1 MVSPASDSPVSR
13 SSARTTFWTPAA
25 ALVCL
30 CLALVYLGTTGV
42 LPILGK
48 DEPRYVQIGHEMF
61 QSGDYITPRLGGH
74 TWFEK
79 PILLYWLVAGA
90 FKVFGVSEWSARLG
104 SGLCGLGTVALVW
117 WMIRPVNEK
126 WANWS
131 ALSLASS
138 IGLLAFAH
146 NATFDIV
153 LTFCTTMALAAL
165 FRAQIEPDAKRR
177 EKWLA
182 LFWIGTA
189 LAFLAKGLVA
199 FLLTLAT
206 AGLYRLIRGRVL
218 AGSSVPTPSAAPL
231 SQALAPSKE
240 RVASAQPQ
248 PDSEWKRLGWLW
260 GLPLCLLVSGLWYVP
275 VSLANPRIF
284 LYEFFWKHQF
294 LRYTTNEF
302 HHHQPPYFYLKIL
315 PLFLLPWT
323 PFFLSHVWQTR
334 LRVLR
339 EPSDE
344 SRLKAFGWAWLVLP
358 FAFFSASGSKLPSY
372 ILPAL
377 PGAFVLIGWSLARW
391 IETHRQNKL
400 RFGIAAGLLG
410 LMLGGGSLLA
420 LTPIGV
426 SRAEH
431 ESVRHLFR
439 AADARGYSRL
449 PVVNFDT
456 LERTAQFYAAGRLLY
471 GSDGEPL
478 RFDEPAQIAAL
489 AHRRPVLVLT
499 IEKEDKKNPQKSK
512 RDIERLEALPSIQV
526 ERIAVQGDVALV
538 RVSER

>member
-1 MVSPASDSPVSR
+1 MVSPVSDSSPAR
-13 SSARTTFWTPAA
+13 SSIRAALFSPVA

-30 CLALVYLGTTGV
+30 ALALVYLGTTGA

-48 DEPRYVQIGHEMF
+48 DEPRYVQIGREMF
-61 QSGDYITPRLGGH
+61 GSRDFITPRLGGH

-79 PILLYWLVAGA
+79 PILLYWMVAGA
-90 FKVFGVSEWSARLG
+90 FGLFGVSEWSARLG

-117 WMIRPVNEK
+117 WMIRPVNLR

-138 IGLLAFAH
+138 IGLLVFAH
-146 NATFDIV
+146 SATFDIV
-153 LTFCTTMALAAL
+153 LTFCTTLALAAL
-165 FRAQIEPDAKRR
+165 FRAQIEPDAGRR
-177 EKWLA
+177 QRWLA

-218 AGSSVPTPSAAPL
+218 ATPAAAPQSAAPL
-231 SQALAPSKE
+231 SQA
-240 RVASAQPQ
+240 VALPATRAVNGAQP
-248 PDSEWKRLGWLW
+248 DIEWKRLGWLW
-260 GLPLCLLVSGLWYVP
+260 GLPLCLLVSGLWYLP
-275 VSLANPRIF
+275 VSLANPGTF

-302 HHHQPPYFYLKIL
+302 HHHQPPYFYLEIL

-323 PFFLSHVWQTR
+323 PFWVAHLWKTR
-334 LRVLR
+334 LPALR

-344 SRLKAFGWAWLVLP
+344 SRLKAFGWAWMVFP

-391 IETHRQNKL
+391 LETRGNQKL
-400 RFGIAAGLLG
+400 RLAVAAGSLV
-410 LMLGGGSLLA
+410 LMLGGGSLVATTRL
-420 LTPIGV
+420 GV
-426 SRAEH
+426 SRAER
-431 ESVRHLFR
+431 ESVRTLLR
-439 AADARGYSRL
+439 AADARGYVRL

-471 GSDGEPL
+471 GKDGEPL
-478 RFDEPAQIAAL
+478 RYDEPAQIASL
-489 AHRRPVLVLT
+489 ARRQPVLVLT
-499 IEKEDKKNPQKSK
+499 LEK
-512 RDIERLEALPSIQV
+512 DIPRLEALPTVQV
-526 ERIAVQGDVALV
+526 ERIAVESKVALV

>member
-1 MVSPASDSPVSR
+1 MVSPASDSSLSR
-13 SSARTTFWTPAA
+13 SSARAGWFSPLA
-25 ALVCL
+25 ALACL
-30 CLALVYLGTTGV
+30 VLLIVYLGTTGM

-48 DEPRYVQIGHEMF
+48 DEPRYVQIGREMF
-61 QSGDYITPRLGGH
+61 QSRDFITPRLGGH

-79 PILLYWLVAGA
+79 PILLYWMVAGA
-90 FKVFGVSEWSARLG
+90 FAVFGVSEWSARLG

-117 WMIRPVNEK
+117 WMIRPVNLK

-138 IGLLAFAH
+138 IGLLVFAH
-146 NATFDIV
+146 SATFDIV
-153 LTFCTTMALAAL
+153 LTFGTTLALAAL

-177 EKWLA
+177 QKWLA
-182 LFWIGTA
+182 LFWVGTA

-199 FLLTLAT
+199 FLLTLVT
-206 AGLYRLIRGRVL
+206 AGLYRLIRGL
-218 AGSSVPTPSAAPL
+218 AASNQVSEGAAPL
-231 SQALAPSKE
+231 SDVRAAPHLARAE
-240 RVASAQPQ
+240 C
-248 PDSEWKRLGWLW
+248 EWKHLGWLW

-275 VSLANPRIF
+275 VSLANPGVF
-284 LYEFFWKHQF
+284 LHEFFWKHQF

-302 HHHQPPYFYLKIL
+302 HHHQPPYFYLEIL

-323 PFFLSHVWQTR
+323 PFFLSHIWQTR
-334 LRVLR
+334 LPALR

-344 SRLKAFGWAWLVLP
+344 SRLKAFGWAWLVFP

-377 PGAFVLIGWSLARW
+377 PGAFILIGWSLARW
-391 IETHRQNKL
+391 LETQGSQKL
-400 RFGIAAGLLG
+400 PQRIAPGLLV
-410 LMLGGGSLLA
+410 LMLGGGSLVA
-420 LTPIGV
+420 TTRFGV
-426 SRAEH
+426 SRAER
-431 ESVRHLFR
+431 ESVRSLFR

-478 RFDEPAQIAAL
+478 VYDRPEQVAAL
-489 AHRRPVLVLT
+489 ARKYPVLVLT
-499 IEKEDKKNPQKSK
+499 IEKEDPKNPKKNKL
-512 RDIERLEALPSIQV
+512 DIERLEALPSIQV
-526 ERIAVQGDVALV
+526 ERIAVEGDVALV
-538 RVSER
+538 RVSAR